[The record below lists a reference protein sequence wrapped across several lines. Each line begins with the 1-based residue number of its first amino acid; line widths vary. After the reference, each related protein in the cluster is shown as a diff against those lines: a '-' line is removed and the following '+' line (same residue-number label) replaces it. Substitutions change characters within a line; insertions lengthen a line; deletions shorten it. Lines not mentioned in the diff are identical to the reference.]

1 MDGWSCDRWEAQWQ
15 LSCTITAIFY
25 GRRID
30 KEDRKGIYSVIF
42 IMRPRVRACKL
53 GIFRSFS
60 LVFVLIP

>member
-1 MDGWSCDRWEAQWQ
+1 MHQGMHTLIIYMYVREYEE
-15 LSCTITAIFY
+15 IHNIFLF
-25 GRRID
+25 
-30 KEDRKGIYSVIF
+30 YSVIF

>member
-1 MDGWSCDRWEAQWQ
+1 MCN
-15 LSCTITAIFY
+15 
-25 GRRID
+25 
-30 KEDRKGIYSVIF
+30 EDLGHGVEMIWLYSVIF